1 MFQKAS
7 MYKATMYRLKPF
19 FSQSK
24 LLFNN
29 LVLTSYLSGILL
41 RIMVFVV
48 MGRNPENI
56 KEKKK
61 TDRRKTLESEEKEK
75 RRMREKSNNNTAHL
89 YWF

>member
-29 LVLTSYLSGILL
+29 LVLTSYWSSILL
-41 RIMVFVV
+41 RIMVFLI
-48 MGRNPENI
+48 MGRSPESI

-61 TDRRKTLESEEKEK
+61 TDKKNIEK
-75 RRMREKSNNNTAHL
+75 
-89 YWF
+89 